1 MIKRA
6 DIILIGRVQKA
17 GFRDHIDEVAY
28 DLDIKGWVKNLE
40 DNTVKIVCEGKKESL
55 DKFITRIQIKEY
67 PIRVEE
73 AIVEFSPALGEFNDF
88 TIIREEDIVHAT
100 YERMDAAG
108 RYMREMNRNLGGK
121 FDQMLDKQDQ
131 MLGKQDQMLGKQD
144 LHIEI
149 TRNGFDDIKEEIKT
163 GFHDVKNEIKDIK
176 NEIHLQRDD
185 FKEVFLKE
193 VSELHIEINEIRSTL
208 ARMQAAG

>member
-17 GFRDHIDEVAY
+17 GFRDYIDEVAY
-28 DLDIKGWVKNLE
+28 DLEINGWVKNLE
-40 DNTVKIVCEGKKESL
+40 DNTVKIVCERKKESL
-55 DKFITRIQIKEY
+55 DTFITRIQIKEY

-73 AIVEFSPALGEFNDF
+73 AIVEFSQALGEFDDF

-131 MLGKQDQMLGKQD
+131 TLGKQD

-149 TRNGFDDIKEEIKT
+149 TRNGFHDIKDEIKT
-163 GFHDVKNEIKDIK
+163 GFHDVKNEIKDV
-176 NEIHLQRDD
+176 RA
-185 FKEVFLKE
+185 
-193 VSELHIEINEIRSTL
+193 TL
-208 ARMQAAG
+208 ARMQASV

>member
-67 PIRVEE
+67 LIRVE
-73 AIVEFSPALGEFNDF
+73 
-88 TIIREEDIVHAT
+88 
-100 YERMDAAG
+100 
-108 RYMREMNRNLGGK
+108 
-121 FDQMLDKQDQ
+121 
-131 MLGKQDQMLGKQD
+131 
-144 LHIEI
+144 
-149 TRNGFDDIKEEIKT
+149 
-163 GFHDVKNEIKDIK
+163 
-176 NEIHLQRDD
+176 
-185 FKEVFLKE
+185 
-193 VSELHIEINEIRSTL
+193 
-208 ARMQAAG
+208 